1 MDERTVILMNTFKA
15 RYDRCMEFL
24 HGLVRDMKAGKI
36 IENKIKA
43 FWGDE
48 NNTWLILSSEYEKT
62 RIKDINP

>member
-43 FWGDE
+43 FWEDE

>member
-1 MDERTVILMNTFKA
+1 MDDRTVTLMNTFKA

-24 HGLVRDMKAGKI
+24 HSLVRDMKTGKS

-43 FWGDE
+43 FWEDE
-48 NNTWLILSSEYEKT
+48 NSTWLILSSEYEKT

>member
-1 MDERTVILMNTFKA
+1 
-15 RYDRCMEFL
+15 
-24 HGLVRDMKAGKI
+24 MKAGKS

-43 FWGDE
+43 FWKDE

>member
-15 RYDRCMEFL
+15 GYDRCMEFL

>member
-1 MDERTVILMNTFKA
+1 MYGV
-15 RYDRCMEFL
+15 L
-24 HGLVRDMKAGKI
+24 HSLVRDMKAGKS

-43 FWGDE
+43 FWKDE